1 MAGVGMPEP
10 QGVAHE
16 SSAGSLREMSPS
28 GADPVK
34 RQRILDAAVRTFGRR
49 GYHDAKIAEIASE
62 AHVAEGTVYLY
73 FRNKEHLFATVFD
86 EKMDLL
92 LARGREIAASGDPA
106 AERLTRLVDLHL
118 TFLASDRD
126 LASLFQIELRRSARM
141 LQRVIRSKLV
151 DYFRLLGGVLKD
163 GIESGEFRAQ
173 LSPRLA
179 VRVLFGAA
187 DEIVSE
193 WLFSGEPTL
202 LTDARKVVGMLLSG
216 FAPEDEQGEPDRRFP
231 RATGPPTVALP
242 RGRKG
247 RSAAVP
253 RRAARGESAH
263 DPFRFRHPR
272 RPHPVHAGR
281 HRLFGR

>member
-1 MAGVGMPEP
+1 MGSGEEPDLQAVDRESAAGAAREP
-10 QGVAHE
+10 
-16 SSAGSLREMSPS
+16 SPA
-28 GADPVK
+28 GADPGK

-49 GYHDAKIAEIASE
+49 GYHDAKIADIA
-62 AHVAEGTVYLY
+62 AAARVAEGTVYLY
-73 FRNKEHLFATVFD
+73 FRNKEDLFATVFD
-86 EKMDLL
+86 EKMDDL
-92 LARGREIAASGDPA
+92 LARGREIVRAESSAAD
-106 AERLTRLVDLHL
+106 RLTQLVDLHL

-163 GIESGEFRAQ
+163 GIERGEFRAQ

-193 WLFSGEPTL
+193 WLFSGEPAL

-216 FAPEDEQGEPDRRFP
+216 FAARDRRQKP
-231 RATGPPTVALP
+231 ERRVSSGPPAAPRRKQVS
-242 RGRKG
+242 RGRPSPAHRR
-247 RSAAVP
+247 RSAK
-253 RRAARGESAH
+253 
-263 DPFRFRHPR
+263 
-272 RPHPVHAGR
+272 
-281 HRLFGR
+281 

>member
-1 MAGVGMPEP
+1 MAEDGMPEP
-10 QGVAHE
+10 QTAARESVA
-16 SSAGSLREMSPS
+16 APPREASPA
-28 GADPVK
+28 GADPEK

-49 GYHDAKIAEIASE
+49 GYHDAKIAEIAAE
-62 AHVAEGTVYLY
+62 ARVAEGTVYLY

-86 EKMDLL
+86 EKMDQL
-92 LARGREIAASGDPA
+92 LARGREIAASADSA
-106 AERLTRLVDLHL
+106 SERLTRLVDLHL

-141 LQRVIRSKLV
+141 LQRIIRSKLV

-193 WLFSGEPTL
+193 WLFSGEPAL

-216 FAPEDEQGEPDRRFP
+216 FAS
-231 RATGPPTVALP
+231 T
-242 RGRKG
+242 RKKRNR
-247 RSAAVP
+247 RSAAP
-253 RRAARGESAH
+253 APRKRRAR
-263 DPFRFRHPR
+263 
-272 RPHPVHAGR
+272 
-281 HRLFGR
+281 